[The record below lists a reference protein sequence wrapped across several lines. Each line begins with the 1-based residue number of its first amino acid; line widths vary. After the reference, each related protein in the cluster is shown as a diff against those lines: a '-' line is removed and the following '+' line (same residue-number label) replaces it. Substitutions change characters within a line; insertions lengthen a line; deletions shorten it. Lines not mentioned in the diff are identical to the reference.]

1 MDLKTP
7 IDFKTV
13 GKDRW
18 KFPSYYK
25 VGYNMGDSL
34 TKQKKAHLGLPQ
46 GPKSENEVLHVINLD
61 QIDPSDKESIIR
73 GVFEGAKAAGC
84 TCIDKIK
91 FINSKEGFKNDE
103 YTSKYY

>member
-1 MDLKTP
+1 MYLKTP

-46 GPKSENEVLHVINLD
+46 GPKSANEVLHVVNFGQIRNSLEKLSLINAVLT
-61 QIDPSDKESIIR
+61 
-73 GVFEGAKAAGC
+73 GAEDAGC
-84 TCIDKIK
+84 RDNIR
-91 FINSKEGFKNDE
+91 FINYE
-103 YTSKYY
+103 